1 MFTWIIVL
9 TLQSSEECL
18 MYLNTSIEELVIA
31 SLHPDHAFVQVRGI
45 QNIFGLESQIVPE
58 IVK

>member
-1 MFTWIIVL
+1 
-9 TLQSSEECL
+9 

-58 IVK
+58 VIN